1 MTNDSNVL
9 DYNRTAV
16 REAIVGALKKRAG
29 EAAPADV
36 VAFTGLP
43 KPQVD
48 AELPAVADEYSGRLK
63 VTESGEILYSF
74 PDGFHSR
81 YRGFGPTARRLA
93 RVAGKAAVKVGTF
106 LFKAW
111 IMVMLVGYFA
121 LFIALVLLSLVA
133 SVAANASDRDGKSR
147 SRGGG
152 LALTG
157 RLVDLLVRVWF
168 YNEVFSS
175 PGQRRYAADSRAR
188 SKANRRPLHKA
199 IFSFVF
205 GEDDPNA
212 DHEAVQKRAFVALAR
227 VKKGVILL
235 EDFMALTGL
244 PPDEADLAINRYLYE
259 FEGSPEVSEAGTV
272 YYRFPKL
279 LLRAR
284 GDDAGITDSP
294 FKRLRPFSAN
304 AKKSNVWYAA
314 INGVNLAFGSYFLYC
329 SLAVDTLANRPV
341 SGGTYLFWFVAR
353 FFSELFADP
362 LGVIAVG
369 LGMVPLV
376 FSVLFWAIPAL
387 RSGSVARQN
396 ERIRR
401 ENLRRVVYAKAV
413 ERPSA
418 TQAPEPE
425 SLPAVARPSGPDE
438 PRKALEALA
447 AYEGGEPIEG
457 GAWRL
462 AELERKLADAEAVR
476 RAVRPEDYELGGVAF
491 DSGS

>member
-1 MTNDSNVL
+1 MSKDTNVL
-9 DYNRTAV
+9 EYDRTAV
-16 REAIVGALKKRAG
+16 REAIVGALKKRKG

-81 YRGFGPTARRLA
+81 YRGFGPAARRFA
-93 RVAGKAAVKVGTF
+93 RAAGKAAVKVGTF

-121 LFIALVLLSLVA
+121 LFVALVVLSLVA
-133 SVAANASDRDGKSR
+133 SVAGSASDRNGKSR

-175 PGQRRYAADSRAR
+175 PGQRRYAGSRSR
-188 SKANRRPLHKA
+188 SKENRRPLHKA

-244 PPDEADLAINRYLYE
+244 PPEEADLAINRYLYE

-284 GDDAGITDSP
+284 GDDAGVTDSP

-304 AKKSNVWYAA
+304 GKKSNAWYAG

-329 SLAVDTLANRPV
+329 SLAIETLASRPV
-341 SGGTYLFWFVAR
+341 TGGTYLFWFVAK
-353 FFSELFADP
+353 FFSQLFANP
-362 LGVIAVG
+362 LGVISVG
-369 LGMVPLV
+369 LGVVPLV
-376 FSVLFWAIPAL
+376 FSLLFWAVPIL

-401 ENLRRVVYAKAV
+401 ENLRRVVYASAV
-413 ERPSA
+413 ERPSSA
-418 TQAPEPE
+418 RPPEPE
-425 SLPAVARPSGPDE
+425 SLPAVARPSGRDE

-462 AELERKLADAEAVR
+462 AELERKLADAEGVR
-476 RAVRPEDYELGGVAF
+476 RAVRPEDYDLGGVAF

>member
-1 MTNDSNVL
+1 MAKDTNVL
-9 DYNRTAV
+9 EYDRNAV
-16 REAIVGALKKRAG
+16 RESIVGAFKKRRG

-43 KPQVD
+43 RPQVD

-74 PDGFHSR
+74 PNGFHSR

-93 RVAGKAAVKVGTF
+93 RAAGKAAVKVGTF

-111 IMVMLVGYFA
+111 IMLMLVGYFA
-121 LFIALVLLSLVA
+121 LFLALVVLSLVA
-133 SVAANASDRDGKSR
+133 SVAGSASDKNGKSR

-175 PGQRRYAADSRAR
+175 SGQRRYASGSRAR
-188 SKANRRPLHKA
+188 SRENRRPLHKA

-205 GEDDPNA
+205 GESDPNA
-212 DHEAVQKRAFVALAR
+212 DHDAVLKRAFVALAR
-227 VKKGVILL
+227 AKKGVVLL

-244 PPDEADLAINRYLYE
+244 SPDEADLAINRYLYE

-284 GDDAGITDSP
+284 GDDAGVTDSP

-304 AKKSNVWYAA
+304 AKGSNAWYAA

-329 SLAVDTLANRPV
+329 SLAVETLANRPV
-341 SGGTYLFWFVAR
+341 LGGTYLFWFVAR
-353 FFSELFADP
+353 FFSELFSNP
-362 LGVIAVG
+362 LGVIAIG
-369 LGMVPLV
+369 LGVVPLV
-376 FSVLFWAIPAL
+376 FSLLFWAIPAL
-387 RSGSVARQN
+387 RSGSLARQN
-396 ERIRR
+396 ERIKR
-401 ENLRRVVYAKAV
+401 ENLRRVVYSAAV
-413 ERPSA
+413 ESPASA
-418 TQAPEPE
+418 RAPTPE
-425 SLPAVARPSGPDE
+425 SLPEVARPSRPDE
-438 PRKALEALA
+438 PRKALETLA

-462 AELERKLADAEAVR
+462 PELERKLADAERVR